1 MTVVFIGT
9 SERLAGAFVPEQVR
23 HSSLTY
29 VRISSVLALS
39 STIETAVSSCTRAL
53 DHPDVP
59 LVISSTKFLVNI
71 LLDMLVVSKFHV
83 GSFSPTVNTQAIVR
97 LVCDMTSSLCG
108 LIYFIY
114 IAHQMRRKTE
124 LEGSAA
130 SAAPTL
136 LALKVLARPSI
147 YTFVESA
154 LRNAL
159 YLWLVAGII
168 SMSTDYATAWGIF
181 NTIRWGLVMVPV
193 QALQTST
200 LTFVGHN
207 WGQWRSQ
214 TGAERRRP
222 KASVKDIYG
231 IFVLPGWQI
240 NLLIIMNSHLQ
251 TCSLVFYHLPHRRN
265 SSLHFLIP
273 VGDRRL
279 CILPLSFFLR
289 RSNHAEDVEGQYF
302 RPLSNPPT
310 LLTPPR
316 P

>member
-1 MTVVFIGT
+1 MTMVFVAA
-9 SERLAGAFVPEQVR
+9 SERLAGVFVPDQVR

-39 STIETAVSSCTRAL
+39 SAMETAVTSCTRAL

-71 LLDMLVVSKFHV
+71 LLDMLLVSKFHV
-83 GSFSPTVNTQAIVR
+83 GLFSPTVNTQAVVR

-108 LIYFIY
+108 LSYFVY
-114 IAHQMRRKTE
+114 IAWNLGRQVQ
-124 LEGSAA
+124 SQDSQA
-130 SAAPTL
+130 SAAPSL
-136 LALKVLARPSI
+136 PALKVLARPSV

-168 SMSTDYATAWGIF
+168 SMSADYATAWGIF

-214 TGAERRRP
+214 AGADRRRL
-222 KASVKDIYG
+222 KASKKDVYG
-231 IFVLPGWQI
+231 MFVAASVLASTNRFG
-240 NLLIIMNSHLQ
+240 
-251 TCSLVFYHLPHRRN
+251 
-265 SSLHFLIP
+265 
-273 VGDRRL
+273 
-279 CILPLSFFLR
+279 
-289 RSNHAEDVEGQYF
+289 
-302 RPLSNPPT
+302 
-310 LLTPPR
+310 
-316 P
+316 